1 MNKPFT
7 SCFASRIEEYVAF
20 RHTMG
25 VRSDAIEGTLRRFDR
40 YVTQIHHAGALTLPL
55 VTDFV
60 CADGHAS
67 ANTKGLN
74 YQMLRHFADYLCIY
88 DPRTERLPASLFR
101 RPRNYPAPHIFTEEE
116 ITRLAASAR
125 KVSSRNPLR
134 GHTLRSAVGLAACT
148 GLRNGEVCR
157 LERTDVDL
165 SQGTIHIRNTKFGK
179 SRRLPLHPTTV
190 TVLSEYATARD
201 QHFGTIDCPAFFP
214 TMWRTHFAKNT
225 LHQAFRQA
233 CELAGICE
241 WHGPGPRFHDLRHTF
256 AVHRLA
262 AWYRE
267 GADVQ
272 AMLPA
277 LATYMGHGHY
287 TDTAWYLT
295 ATAELL
301 GLAAD
306 AFDEYWQKEVLP

>member
-7 SCFASRIEEYVAF
+7 SCFASRLREYVAF
-20 RHTMG
+20 RRTLG
-25 VRSDAIEGTLRRFDR
+25 VRSDTMEHILRRFD
-40 YVTQIHHAGALTLPL
+40 QHATRAGHEGALTLSL
-55 VTDFV
+55 VTGFV
-60 CADGHAS
+60 CEDEGTSAS
-67 ANTKGLN
+67 TKGLN
-74 YQMLRHFADYLCIY
+74 YQMLRHFADYLCVY
-88 DPRTERLPASLFR
+88 EPHTERLPASLFR
-101 RPRNYPAPHIFTEEE
+101 RPKSHPAPYIFSEGE
-116 ITRLAASAR
+116 IARLVASAR

-134 GHTLRSAVGLAACT
+134 GQTLHAIIGLTACT

-165 SQGTIHIRNTKFGK
+165 SQGTIHVRNTKFGK

-190 TVLSEYATARD
+190 AVLSEYATARD
-201 QHFGTIDCPAFFP
+201 AHFGIIECTAFFP
-214 TMWRTHFAKNT
+214 TMWRSHFAENT

-233 CELAGICE
+233 CELAGICK

-256 AVHRLA
+256 AVRRLA
-262 AWYRE
+262 DWYRQ

-295 ATAELL
+295 GAAELL
-301 GLAAD
+301 GLAAE
-306 AFDEYWQKEVLP
+306 AFDRYWQAEVHS

>member
-25 VRSDAIEGTLRRFDR
+25 VRSDAIERALRRFDR
-40 YVTQIHHAGALTLPL
+40 YVARIGHAGLLTLSL

-60 CADGHAS
+60 CADEHLSGS
-67 ANTKGLN
+67 TKGQL
-74 YQMLRHFADYLCIY
+74 YQMLRHFADYLCVY
-88 DPRTERLPASLFR
+88 EPKTERLPASLFR
-101 RPRNYPAPHIFTEEE
+101 RPRNYPAPYIFTEEE
-116 ITRLAASAR
+116 ITRLVASAR
-125 KVSSRNPLR
+125 NA
-134 GHTLRSAVGLAACT
+134 AVGLTACT
-148 GLRNGEVCR
+148 GLRNGEVCC
-157 LERTDVDL
+157 LERKDVDL
-165 SQGTIHIRNTKFGK
+165 GLGTLHIRNTKFGK
-179 SRRLPLHPTTV
+179 SRRLPLHPSTV
-190 TVLSEYATARD
+190 TVLSEYAASRD
-201 QHFGTIDCPAFFP
+201 QHFGAIDCPAFFP
-214 TMWRTHFAKNT
+214 TMWRSHFAKQT
-225 LHQAFRQA
+225 LRQNFRQA

-241 WHGPGPRFHDLRHTF
+241 QHGPGPRFHDLRHTF
-256 AVHRLA
+256 AVRRLVS
-262 AWYRE
+262 WYRE

-306 AFDEYWQKEVLP
+306 AFDEYWQKEVHS

>member
-1 MNKPFT
+1 
-7 SCFASRIEEYVAF
+7 
-20 RHTMG
+20 
-25 VRSDAIEGTLRRFDR
+25 
-40 YVTQIHHAGALTLPL
+40 
-55 VTDFV
+55 
-60 CADGHAS
+60 
-67 ANTKGLN
+67 
-74 YQMLRHFADYLCIY
+74 MLRHFADYVCSH

-101 RPRNYPAPHIFTEEE
+101 RPRNYPAPYIFTESE
-116 ITRLAASAR
+116 ISRLVISAR

-134 GHTLRSAVGLAACT
+134 GQTLHAAIGLTACT

-157 LERTDVDL
+157 LDRADIDL
-165 SQGTIHIRNTKFGK
+165 VQGTLHIRNTKFGK
-179 SRRLPLHPTTV
+179 SRRLPLHPSTV
-190 TVLSEYATARD
+190 SVLTEYATARD
-201 QHFGTIDCPAFFP
+201 EHFGVIDCPAFFP
-214 TMWRTHFAKNT
+214 TQWRTRFARLT
-225 LHQAFRQA
+225 LRQSFREA
-233 CELAGICE
+233 CELAGICRQR
-241 WHGPGPRFHDLRHTF
+241 GPGPRFHDLRHTF
-256 AVHRLA
+256 AVRRLA

-306 AFDEYWQKEVLP
+306 AFDKYWRKEVQT

>member
-25 VRSDAIEGTLRRFDR
+25 VRSDAIERVLRRFDR
-40 YVTQIHHAGALTLPL
+40 YVARTGHTGSLTLSL

-60 CADGHAS
+60 CADEHLSGG
-67 ANTKGLN
+67 TKGQL
-74 YQMLRHFADYLCIY
+74 YQMLRHFADYLCVY
-88 DPRTERLPASLFR
+88 EPQTERLPASLFR
-101 RPRNYPAPHIFTEEE
+101 RPRNYPAPYIFTEAE
-116 ITRLAASAR
+116 IMRLVASAR

-134 GHTLRSAVGLAACT
+134 GHTLHAAVGLTACT

-157 LERTDVDL
+157 LERKDVDL
-165 SQGTIHIRNTKFGK
+165 GLGTLHIRNTKFGK

-190 TVLSEYATARD
+190 TVLSEYAASRD
-201 QHFGTIDCPAFFP
+201 QHFGAIDCPAFFP
-214 TMWRTHFAKNT
+214 TMWRSHFAKQT
-225 LHQAFRQA
+225 LRQNFRQA

-241 WHGPGPRFHDLRHTF
+241 QHGPGPRFHDLRHTF
-256 AVHRLA
+256 AVRRLA
-262 AWYRE
+262 SWYRE

-306 AFDEYWQKEVLP
+306 AFDEYWQKEVHS

>member
-7 SCFASRIEEYVAF
+7 SCFASRLEEYLAF
-20 RHTMG
+20 RRTLG
-25 VRSDAIEGTLRRFDR
+25 VRSETMTDILRRFDR
-40 YVTQIHHAGALTLPL
+40 YVTKVGHTGPLSLLL

-60 CADGHAS
+60 CADGRLSAS
-67 ANTKGLN
+67 TKGLN
-74 YQMLRHFADYLCIY
+74 YQMLRHFADYLCVHE
-88 DPRTERLPASLFR
+88 PQTERLPASLFR
-101 RPRNYPAPHIFTEEE
+101 RPRTAPAPYIFSEDE
-116 ITRLAASAR
+116 IARLVAAAR

-134 GHTLRSAVGLAACT
+134 GQTLHAIIGLTVCT

-157 LERTDVDL
+157 LERNDVDL
-165 SQGTIHIRNTKFGK
+165 SQGILHIRNTKFGK

-190 TVLSEYATARD
+190 TVLSAYAAARD
-201 QHFGTIDCPAFFP
+201 EHFRAIAYPAFFP
-214 TMWRTHFAKNT
+214 TLWRTHFAENT

-233 CELAGICE
+233 CELAGICR

-256 AVHRLA
+256 AVRRLA
-262 AWYRE
+262 NWYRE
-267 GADVQ
+267 GNDVQ

-301 GLAAD
+301 GLAAG
-306 AFDEYWQKEVLP
+306 AFDDYWRKEVRP